1 LKAKDLSDGYLCI
14 WVIFHY
20 RFIAVSKSRGLDE
33 KSQGASR
40 NRKAKKWLLRT
51 IPFTPFGDYLR
62 EVKNVL
68 RFTVTGIVC
77 GFIMGGVLLL
87 GSGNYYVTL
96 AVGLLG
102 LLIGVILGIVHRND
116 PSV

>member
-1 LKAKDLSDGYLCI
+1 VTSQNDPVHALRRLLARSEERVEVHGYGDS
-14 WVIFHY
+14 VRFH
-20 RFIAVSKSRGLDE
+20 
-33 KSQGASR
+33 
-40 NRKAKKWLLRT
+40 N
-51 IPFTPFGDYLR
+51 
-62 EVKNVL
+62 
-68 RFTVTGIVC
+68 
-77 GFIMGGVLLL
+77 GGVLSL